1 MVHLVYLKGID
12 FGMNQN
18 MVIDLAREALL
29 TVITVAGPLLLLA
42 LVVGLLV
49 SIFQTVTSIQEPTL
63 AFVPKI
69 LAVFLGLI
77 IFGPWMLN
85 KLVTL
90 ITNIYSNFGSYISS

>member
-1 MVHLVYLKGID
+1 
-12 FGMNQN
+12 MNQD
-18 MVIDLAREALL
+18 MIIDMAREALL

-42 LVVGLLV
+42 LTVGLLV

-69 LAVFLGLI
+69 LAVFLGLMVL
-77 IFGPWMLN
+77 GPWMLN

-90 ITNIYSNFGSYISS
+90 ITNLYSNFGSFIVN